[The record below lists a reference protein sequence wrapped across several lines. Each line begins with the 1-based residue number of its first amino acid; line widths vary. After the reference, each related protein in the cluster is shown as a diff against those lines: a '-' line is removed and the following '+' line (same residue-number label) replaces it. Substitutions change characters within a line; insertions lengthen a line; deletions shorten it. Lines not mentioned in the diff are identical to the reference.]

1 MDPGFAGTLVN
12 QANAAQTLEL
22 SGNGKADVKDIRLS
36 EVQAAPQQVLVV
48 KADAGDVVRLE

>member
-1 MDPGFAGTLVN
+1 LVN